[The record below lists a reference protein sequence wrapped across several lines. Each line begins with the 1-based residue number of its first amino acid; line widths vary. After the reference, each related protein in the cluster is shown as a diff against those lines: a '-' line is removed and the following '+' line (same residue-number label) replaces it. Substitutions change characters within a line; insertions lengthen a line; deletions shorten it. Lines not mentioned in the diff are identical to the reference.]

1 MSENMNELYE
11 LEELK
16 AAYNLM
22 DERLDGQEIVSD
34 EQLREAM
41 YRKFADIRQN
51 LKEGLVWGTVVFVP
65 ILAWHAWAND
75 RLTLLG
81 GIMLGVYWV
90 ASLVFNFVI
99 LRKIKREDYGSY
111 DLKTLVERESRY
123 SKNIKWGSIATIIFF
138 LVYFLQMFTSK
149 SEMFIFIVMALT
161 LMIPVTVRWL
171 VIKYKYG
178 GQAIDPATGRPRVI
192 EVKWLRIVL
201 FALLGLVACLWLVSF
216 VLTLVN
222 STGWIDL
229 MRVLNYV
236 PLFIASVTFILGLL
250 HQKGKVTI
258 SRSLLIILT
267 AVAIILSV
275 SVVVISTLMDF
286 TELAKGGN
294 LLSTA
299 LISFLGLMFHKT
311 RK

>member
-1 MSENMNELYE
+1 MSENRNELYE

-16 AAYNLM
+16 AAYHLM

-41 YRKFADIRQN
+41 YRKFADLRQY
-51 LKEGLVWGTVVFVP
+51 LKETLVWGNVVFVP
-65 ILAWHAWAND
+65 VLAWHAWAND
-75 RLTLLG
+75 RLTLIG
-81 GIMLGVYWV
+81 SIMLGIYWV

-99 LRKIKREDYGSY
+99 LRKIKREDYGTY

-138 LVYFLQMFTSK
+138 LVYFLQMFASK
-149 SEMFIFIVMALT
+149 KEMFIFIVMALT

-178 GQAIDPATGRPRVI
+178 GQAIDPATGRPRVL
-192 EVKWLRIVL
+192 KMRWMSIVL
-201 FALLGLVACLWLVSF
+201 YVLLGLVACLWLISF
-216 VLTLVN
+216 VHTLAN
-222 STGWIDL
+222 TTGWLGL

-250 HQKGKVTI
+250 HQNGKITI
-258 SRSLLIILT
+258 SRRFLFILT
-267 AVAIILSV
+267 AVAIILSA

>member
-34 EQLREAM
+34 DQLREAM
-41 YRKFADIRQN
+41 YRKFADLRQN
-51 LKEGLVWGTVVFVP
+51 LKEALVWGNVVFVP
-65 ILAWHAWAND
+65 VLAWHAWAND

-81 GIMLGVYWV
+81 GIMLGVYWL
-90 ASLVFNFVI
+90 ASLVFDFVI

-138 LVYFLQMFTSK
+138 LVYFLQMLTSK
-149 SEMFIFIVMALT
+149 KEMFIFIVMALT

-178 GQAIDPATGRPRVI
+178 GQAIDPATGQPRVLEI
-192 EVKWLRIVL
+192 KWMRIVL
-201 FALLGLVACLWLVSF
+201 YVLLGLIACLWLVA
-216 VLTLVN
+216 LVHTVAN
-222 STGWIDL
+222 STGWMGL
-229 MRVLNYV
+229 MRVLNVV
-236 PLFIASVTFILGLL
+236 PLFMAIATLILGLL
-250 HQKGKVTI
+250 HQKGKITV
-258 SRSLLIILT
+258 SRRLMIILT
-267 AVAIILSV
+267 AIAIILSA
-275 SVVVISTLMDF
+275 SVVIIATLMDI
-286 TELAKGGN
+286 TDMATAGN

-299 LISFLGLMFHKT
+299 LLSYMGLMFHKT

>member
-1 MSENMNELYE
+1 MSENRNELNE

-41 YRKFADIRQN
+41 YRKFTDIRQN
-51 LKEGLVWGTVVFVP
+51 LNEALVWGNVVFVP

-81 GIMLGVYWV
+81 SIMLGIYWV

-149 SEMFIFIVMALT
+149 KEMFIFIVMALT
-161 LMIPVTVRWL
+161 LIIPVTVRWL

-178 GQAIDPATGRPRVI
+178 GQAIDPATGRPRVL
-192 EVKWLRIVL
+192 KMRWMSIVL
-201 FALLGLVACLWLVSF
+201 YVLLGLVACLWLISF
-216 VLTLVN
+216 VHTLAN
-222 STGWIDL
+222 TTGWLGL
-229 MRVLNYV
+229 MRVLIYV

-250 HQKGKVTI
+250 HQKGKITI
-258 SRSLLIILT
+258 SRRFLFILT
-267 AVAIILSV
+267 AVAIILST

>member
-1 MSENMNELYE
+1 MSENRNELYE

-41 YRKFADIRQN
+41 YRKFTDIRQN
-51 LKEGLVWGTVVFVP
+51 LKEALVWGNVVFVP
-65 ILAWHAWAND
+65 ILAWDAWAND
-75 RLTLLG
+75 RLTLIG
-81 GIMLGVYWV
+81 SIMLGVYWV

-149 SEMFIFIVMALT
+149 KEMFIFIVMALT

-178 GQAIDPATGRPRVI
+178 GQAIDPATGQPRV
-192 EVKWLRIVL
+192 LRMGWMSIVL
-201 FALLGLVACLWLVSF
+201 YVLLGLVACLWLISF
-216 VLTLVN
+216 VHTLVN
-222 STGWIDL
+222 TTGWLGL

-236 PLFIASVTFILGLL
+236 PLFIASVTFILGVL
-250 HQKGKVTI
+250 HQKGKITI
-258 SRSLLIILT
+258 SRRFLFILT
-267 AVAIILSV
+267 AVAIILSA